1 MRVLVGCTMVVSVNA
16 LDRAFS
22 STAVLIE
29 PLLIPDSTFYLE
41 VHAARVYCRRV
52 YVRLVCVWS
61 ELTCSFHG
69 RRRLIL
75 ILRSIF

>member
-1 MRVLVGCTMVVSVNA
+1 MAVSVNA
-16 LDRAFS
+16 LNRAFS

-52 YVRLVCVWS
+52 YVRLVCVCGVN
-61 ELTCSFHG
+61 LPA
-69 RRRLIL
+69 
-75 ILRSIF
+75 RSTVDVV